1 MLTRRMRVKR
11 LPVTARRPRLSSRRS
26 VPLRRTILSV
36 VVGGVATFLMLSCQ
50 HSETAAPAPP
60 STSPAATP
68 AVTTTTPSSPTCEGI
83 EPAESDLLAT
93 YRTKGK
99 ELAGDVDGDGKPERV
114 TLRAD
119 EKRPARCRYL
129 VVVEFPTGSA
139 IAAPVKP
146 LSWPG
151 TDPKLLLL
159 TEIDGRPG
167 VEPVIA
173 LSPAA
178 VYRPGAVFT
187 LGHEKLLRMRLQGV
201 DPGELFPFYD
211 EFPAGVDCAGVRGT
225 IVVTFGDLAE
235 NGRDDR
241 HWDITRSVYRA
252 AGRLFELVGEQE
264 FRIDVGPKA
273 QQRWPELGGDP
284 FPSCPERVG

>member
-1 MLTRRMRVKR
+1 V
-11 LPVTARRPRLSSRRS
+11 S
-26 VPLRRTILSV
+26 VAVAGI
-36 VVGGVATFLMLSCQ
+36 ATFLILGCGNSDT
-50 HSETAAPAPP
+50 SAPAPP
-60 STSPAATP
+60 SNSPAATP
-68 AVTTTTPSSPTCEGI
+68 AATTTTPSSPTCEGV
-83 EPAESDLLAT
+83 EHAESDLLGT

-99 ELAGDVDGDGKPERV
+99 ELAGDLDGDGKAERV

-119 EKRPARCRYL
+119 ETRPARCRYL
-129 VVVEFPTGSA
+129 VVVEFPTGRA

-146 LSWPG
+146 LEWPG

-159 TEIDGRPG
+159 AEIDGRAG

-187 LGHEKLLRMRLQGV
+187 LRDETLLRMRLQGV
-201 DPGELFPFYD
+201 EPGELFPFYD
-211 EFPAGVDCAGVRGT
+211 EFPAGVDCAGERGT

-235 NGRDDR
+235 KGRDDR

-252 AGRLFELVGEQE
+252 AGGLFELVGEQE
-264 FRIDVGPKA
+264 FRIEVGPEA
-273 QQRWPELGGDP
+273 QQRWPEIGGDP
-284 FPSCPERVG
+284 FPTCLGRVG